1 MSERGFK
8 HRLSIFERAQGVWKR
23 YREVKQGLFGILVVV
38 WFFFMA
44 LLAPTLFPLYPGVL
58 VRVGPDFAAPQWMSW
73 TSPGDLGNRIDYP
86 PGQNF
91 VPDPFFDL
99 DTSWTVNASSPQ
111 ASWYYDT
118 TDFTGSITGANRSLV
133 LQLTDDSNNETYFG
147 QGIYADITFTWEH
160 IPPALAYVYF
170 TSQVDI
176 SGNLTDNAVLI
187 YYRIVNENLDDPI
200 VTPGQYTFRLVPTF
214 PRNWQTYTNI
224 LTSQVMT
231 RAFQPGQEITIRVF
245 MEFRQG
251 EVNKDQVGT
260 VSLWSDDIQVWGY
273 SHFWGSLGTTDR
285 GQDVMAQLFW
295 GAQVSLFIG
304 IVATFIGVA
313 VGLILGLAAGYF
325 GGAVDEAAMR
335 VTDFF
340 IIMPT
345 LPVMMI
351 LSAILSPS
359 LGITVFV
366 IALFAWPGPAR
377 VIRSQVLVEKEKA
390 YVEAAKAA
398 GAGDVYLV
406 FRHVFPNVL
415 TIVFVQLATGVSGAI
430 LSEAGLSFLGLTPQN
445 LVSWGRML
453 QAAYNQ
459 AALTQIPPAWWFFMP
474 PGLCIALLSMGFI
487 FIGYAVDKALN
498 PRLRKL

>member
-1 MSERGFK
+1 M
-8 HRLSIFERAQGVWKR
+8 FERAKGVWNR
-23 YREVKQGLFGILVVV
+23 YREVKQGLFGLLIVI
-38 WFFFMA
+38 WFFVMA
-44 LLAPTLFPLYPGVL
+44 ILAPTLFPIYPGVL
-58 VRVGPDFAAPQWMSW
+58 VRSGPDFAAPQWMSW
-73 TSPGDLGNRIDYP
+73 TSPSDLGNNIPNP

-91 VPDPFFDL
+91 VPDPFFDFDNTWTIN
-99 DTSWTVNASSPQ
+99 DTSPQ
-111 ASWYYDT
+111 ASYYYDT
-118 TDFTGSITGANRSLV
+118 TDFVGSTTGRNRSLV
-133 LQLTDDSNNETYFG
+133 LQLTDDSNNETYRG
-147 QGIYADITFTWEH
+147 HAVHADLTFQWEH
-160 IPPALAYVYF
+160 IPPALSF
-170 TSQVDI
+170 FFSQSQVARTGNI
-176 SGNLTDNAVLI
+176 SEGAVRI
-187 YYRIVNENLDDPI
+187 YFQIRNDVLLDSFI
-200 VTPGQYTFRLVPTF
+200 AQTQYTFIVYPRYPETWRL
-214 PRNWQTYTNI
+214 YTNI
-224 LTSQVMT
+224 LTSQVMN
-231 RAFQPGQEITIRVF
+231 RAFQPGEEVTIRVF
-245 MEFRQG
+245 MEFIAPDG
-251 EVNKDQVGT
+251 IKDEVGT
-260 VSLWSDDIQVWGY
+260 ISVWADDIQLTGF
-273 SHFWGSLGTTDR
+273 SHFWGPLGTTDV

-295 GAQVSLFIG
+295 GAQVSLYIG

-325 GGAVDEAAMR
+325 GGAVDEATMR

-345 LPVMMI
+345 LPIMMI
-351 LSAILSPS
+351 LSAILNPS

-430 LSEAGLSFLGLTPQN
+430 LAEAGLSFLGLTPQN

-459 AALTQIPPAWWFFMP
+459 AALTQIPPAWWFFVP

-498 PRLRKL
+498 PRLRRL